1 MNIEEL
7 KQEIEEYTGIEASSL
22 TGETV
27 EENIAQAKALLAY
40 RRETANSGKSPRE
53 QFAEWVKA
61 RENGTPDLATM
72 ALNEIEA
79 RTKIERADKDST
91 TKGDFARWV
100 FDNL

>member
-1 MNIEEL
+1 MNLEEL

-40 RRETANSGKSPRE
+40 RREKTNSDKSPRE
-53 QFAEWVKA
+53 QFAAWMQ
-61 RENGTPDLATM
+61 GTPDLASM
-72 ALNEIEA
+72 ALNEIET
-79 RTKIERADKDST
+79 RTKIEKADKESP
-91 TKGDFARWV
+91 TKGEFAKWV